1 MKVRLVLLGVLAGA
15 AAITFIQLP
24 ELRRYLKIRRM

>member
-1 MKVRLVLLGVLAGA
+1 MLKRALAGA
-15 AAITFIQLP
+15 AVAGITVLLIRSIP